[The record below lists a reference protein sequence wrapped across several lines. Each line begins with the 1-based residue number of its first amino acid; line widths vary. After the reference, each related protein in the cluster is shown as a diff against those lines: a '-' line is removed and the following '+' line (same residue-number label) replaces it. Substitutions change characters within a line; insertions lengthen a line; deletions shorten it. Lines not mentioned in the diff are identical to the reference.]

1 MVKDDAFMAVQSTF
15 QHESNMS
22 MKETKLKAVVN
33 SQPDKFLHK
42 SVNNA
47 LDTALQVVLTE
58 MAVAGVTAYP
68 EKSA

>member
-1 MVKDDAFMAVQSTF
+1 
-15 QHESNMS
+15 MS